1 MDLNM
6 PEIFIKVPRGSCP
19 YCGGTVRVI
28 ESELNELVLGS
39 GGLPKHIE
47 NISYSCMGFCCSCN
61 NPVYVD
67 PTGLGY
73 RTIPF
78 TKHAIELHNK
88 IKEIIGDNQ
97 KAIKSDV
104 PITISVPDSVFV
116 KK

>member
-1 MDLNM
+1 MIGAEQSVSYLRIKKPHGILEIAFEGGDLY
-6 PEIFIKVPRGSCP
+6 EDTLIKIAV
-19 YCGGTVRVI
+19 
-28 ESELNELVLGS
+28 
-39 GGLPKHIE
+39 
-47 NISYSCMGFCCSCN
+47 FCCSCN
-61 NPVYVD
+61 SPVYVD

-73 RTIPF
+73 QTIPF

-104 PITISVPDSVFV
+104 PITISIPDSVFV